1 MEKKKLLLVA
11 ISVGIFLIIVIGFS
25 ILIFSP
31 KKNAQAAASRPIR
44 AGASGIE
51 GESTPART
59 QPATVDAVDMIRNRE
74 GVQGLQ
80 SPPPPVSAGEN
91 NGYAGENPSQ
101 SRTEE
106 KAANLVVAVPKP
118 SVTVSSTAP
127 KSVSVPASQPKP
139 AVTPKQSV
147 VQPTAKVEP
156 KSTVTP
162 AAKPQATPVAV
173 SRTQQAPVAARP
185 AVRQQAT
192 DYWVQAGAYSTQV
205 RAEGVK
211 EQLSAKGITAIIE
224 NGDVNGKRVY
234 RVRVGPYTSQN
245 EADYWVTLIRAIN
258 GFEDSQVRT
267 SQH

>member
-31 KKNAQAAASRPIR
+31 KKNAQATASRPIR

-80 SPPPPVSAGEN
+80 SPPATVSAGEN
-91 NGYAGENPSQ
+91 NERAGETPSQ
-101 SRTEE
+101 PGTGEN
-106 KAANLVVAVPKP
+106 ATNLVVAVPKP

-127 KSVSVPASQPKP
+127 KPASVPASQPKP
-139 AVTPKQSV
+139 AVTPKPAA
-147 VQPTAKVEP
+147 QPAARVEP

-173 SRTQQAPVAARP
+173 SRSQQAPVAARP
-185 AVRQQAT
+185 AVRQQ
-192 DYWVQAGAYSTQV
+192 DNVYWVQVGAYSTQV

-211 EQLSAKGITAIIE
+211 ETLSAKGVTPIIE
-224 NGDVNGKRVY
+224 NSDVNGQRVY
-234 RVRVGPYTSQN
+234 RVRVGPYSQDDVN
-245 EADYWVTLIRAIN
+245 YWLNLIRAIN
-258 GFEDSQVRT
+258 GFEDSQVRI
-267 SQH
+267 SQR